1 MRGAPHQRLGELGY
15 IERGN
20 LGPVAAQAGQ
30 RAGIALA
37 LRGFELDF
45 IIVAEPQFGLP
56 VGGLAQRRQF
66 DLLDGPAGLLQP
78 LGGIPDRGLDL
89 RNGFQT
95 VGRDIHR
102 HPLRHR
108 RPFQRRRHPPGI
120 AHILT
125 RHRRQRDP
133 EIADGAR
140 QRARDR
146 ATLRRKPPFR
156 YRCVARRDPA
166 GGRPQSVNAA
176 GIGRKADRA
185 RDVGAMRDMTDA
197 GRDRG
202 PGAAGRPA
210 RRDRGIAR
218 VLGVAMNEI
227 GGEPAIG
234 KSRAIGAAEDHRARF
249 AQVIDHR
256 RILARDVV
264 ALQIEAIGIGITRLI
279 DIDLHRYRYAGQ
291 RPERLVARDRSV
303 DFSRLRQHI
312 LGPVIDHRVEGR
324 VDRVEPRQRRFRHLP
339 GRDFFEFDCR
349 RNIGRRQAPEIF
361 HQPLRLIARLYSVFK
376 RRGYRFAG
384 RKRVK
389 TEG

>member
-1 MRGAPHQRLGELGY
+1 MKGIAICGNCARQTRANEASSLRSRWSGNGNSPQARHQHHGIPLQEQEPLTADAGAPHQRLGELGY

-185 RDVGAMRDMTDA
+185 PRCRCHARY
-197 GRDRG
+197 DRCR
-202 PGAAGRPA
+202 PRPRTRRRRTTRPA
-210 RRDRGIAR
+210 
-218 VLGVAMNEI
+218 
-227 GGEPAIG
+227 
-234 KSRAIGAAEDHRARF
+234 
-249 AQVIDHR
+249 
-256 RILARDVV
+256 
-264 ALQIEAIGIGITRLI
+264 
-279 DIDLHRYRYAGQ
+279 
-291 RPERLVARDRSV
+291 
-303 DFSRLRQHI
+303 
-312 LGPVIDHRVEGR
+312 
-324 VDRVEPRQRRFRHLP
+324 
-339 GRDFFEFDCR
+339 
-349 RNIGRRQAPEIF
+349 
-361 HQPLRLIARLYSVFK
+361 
-376 RRGYRFAG
+376 
-384 RKRVK
+384 
-389 TEG
+389 